1 MSIELG
7 IFSSIK
13 NNAVFLFGSFQ
24 KCLDAVTVSDQCD
37 ESREAERA
45 AGGAACSFC
54 IFYYYIVVVNLVTYI
69 LLSRSVRV

>member
-13 NNAVFLFGSFQ
+13 NNAVFQFGSFQ

-37 ESREAERA
+37 QSREADERA
-45 AGGAACSFC
+45 LEPPSLEGQPVLFVFF
-54 IFYYYIVVVNLVTYI
+54 ITK
-69 LLSRSVRV
+69 